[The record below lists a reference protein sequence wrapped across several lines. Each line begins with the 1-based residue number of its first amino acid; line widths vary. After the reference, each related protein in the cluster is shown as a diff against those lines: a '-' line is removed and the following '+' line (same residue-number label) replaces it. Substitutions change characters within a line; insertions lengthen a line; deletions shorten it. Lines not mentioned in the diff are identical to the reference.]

1 MTDGLIHSFLF
12 IKAQAQP
19 PGCACAF
26 LCYGKNRRGMQDR
39 MPRRLKKEKYQI
51 AA

>member
-39 MPRRLKKEKYQI
+39 MPRRLKKEKNQI
-51 AA
+51 VA

>member
-26 LCYGKNRRGMQDR
+26 PVMGKSRRGMQER
-39 MPRRLKKEKYQI
+39 MPHRLKKEKYQI
-51 AA
+51 VA